1 MAKSRARFL
10 AEVLGTTGL
19 VKKSKSALAGA
30 DEVIDLTALPSI
42 PNSKLTN
49 SSITINSSPT
59 SLGGSITLTT
69 ANVTEGSNLY
79 YTEARAR
86 GAISVSGNAISYNN
100 STGVL
105 TSNFEEGPVFTS
117 AVTANA
123 GVTVDTINIDGNTIA
138 TTSGNFFIDSASDLY
153 LDADG
158 ANIFL
163 RDGGVNF
170 GRFNKNGN
178 NLKIESEIENGDI
191 IFSGDDGGSAV
202 TALILD
208 MSDAGKATF
217 NSNIISGGYVQ
228 ATGNISTGID
238 GGRLRAGGSNE
249 MQLYFTGSHGIL
261 SSSTGNFTIDS
272 VGDIILDADGADIIF
287 ADGGTHF
294 GFIGNSSSDMVMKSQ
309 VQDKD
314 IIFKGNDGG
323 STITA
328 LTLDMSD
335 SGAATFNSD
344 ILLSDSK
351 AVRFGDQ
358 QDFRIYNDG
367 NHTTFHNAST
377 NHDIIF
383 RGNDD
388 GSAIT
393 ALTLDMS
400 NAGKATFNG
409 IVSSASGFERGN
421 MFITQNEI
429 DVSSGNLTLDV
440 AGDITLD
447 ADGGNLKFA
456 DAGVI
461 KLDIYQYNSNLYFD
475 NPVSNSDIIFQGV
488 DGSTSISALTLD
500 MSEAGAATFNSN
512 VTVGGNLTVQGTTT
526 TLNTANLQVEDK
538 NITLNYGSG
547 DTSGSANY
555 AGITIQ
561 DAVDSSTNATINW
574 HQSGAF
580 FNFSHNI
587 NTDGYLQHV
596 SYLYS
601 RNDLRILNSAG
612 NGWHTWATRS
622 NGNFNLN
629 VGSIQTQSSNS
640 GTSDWANKGI
650 TSSVQINAANRTF
663 GGLTM
668 VDHGS
673 GSAHAGLGFRY
684 DGTGYKLELGTA
696 SSTSSGISTHLTIDR
711 LGAITTSGHLD
722 VGHDLSV
729 AGTTTITS
737 ADNLLLTLNPT
748 AGNYGGIL
756 FKYAGVTKGTSIYN
770 SGMMVYGG
778 ESQVSTS
785 LQAGGQYGL
794 FIHHST
800 RHVGIGMSNAT
811 PTSVLN
817 VRGDGGGTDL
827 TFKTEDAS
835 SNETFFVQ
843 DGGRAGVRYYPLTV
857 GIPSTT
863 THATNAVFQ
872 VEEAGNIFVNSA
884 GSVGFG
890 TTDPLRSLDSRHALN
905 IFGSGGYTELM
916 LRGRAG
922 TAQNLGAWHWSIRS
936 DVGGSNDDLMLLR
949 FTGGNSPSYAGT
961 SMHIRNDNGYVG
973 IGTNTGQPS
982 YPLEV
987 WNSGHS
993 YIRAKSTSANTRA
1006 ALLTTGEDSGGN
1018 EVRGYFGSVGDANEI
1033 EVASLTNHKVKLYV
1047 NNTPAKGMT
1056 IETDGSIV
1064 PGARSGGAAN
1074 VHLGQSAGLSMGSS
1088 AQGNTLVG
1096 YNAGRLVSSATENT
1110 ALGSYALEDSSSGSG
1125 NTAIGRETMMN
1136 NQSGTDNTAVGKLA
1150 LSANSTGG
1158 NNVAVGNEALRLG
1171 NASNNTAVGFE
1182 SGYQASAGEG
1192 VFIGYHAGYG
1202 VTSGDENTLVGSQT
1216 MTATSSATNNTAMG
1230 RMALRLNTGNNN
1242 TALGHQSMI
1251 TNAGGEQNT
1260 AVGKSSL
1267 SSNSSGNYNVAIGM
1281 NAGFRNT
1288 TGSSNTFVG
1297 NTAGYECQTGHSNTV
1312 VGKSAFGFGSST
1324 NTANGV
1330 RNTAVGMQSLYRI
1343 TDGYDN
1349 SVLGYQ
1355 AGYAITTGHDNTLM
1369 GYEAGEGVTTGNNN
1383 TVLGADALR
1392 AVAGGSHNVA
1402 IGRAA
1407 MQSTGGNVAGCVA
1420 IGLDTLEGTT
1430 GNYNTAVGYRA
1441 GSAITSGA
1449 KNTIIGA
1456 YTGNSGGLDLRSSS
1470 NNIVLSDGDGNIRLY
1485 TDTSGNTLIGY
1496 TAKSG
1501 NEKFGS
1507 RGDRAQIATTNSN
1520 YGKYETVINAS
1531 FTGGQAKYIRIQ
1543 MNGGNIQAGMRVH
1556 ASGNYSNIDANGSFE
1571 KAYTIAANSGNT
1583 ALFGGGT
1590 SSSTI
1595 TDLGSTS
1602 SRLSMGS
1609 LTKPNATTI
1618 YIPVT
1623 NLHASYTIMFCFA
1636 ITIMGEIDGIGS
1648 IDIIN
1653 Q

>member
-30 DEVIDLTALPSI
+30 DEVIDLSVLPSI

-69 ANVTEGSNLY
+69 ANVAEGSNLY
-79 YTEARAR
+79 YTDGRAR

-123 GVTVDTINIDGNTIA
+123 GVTIDTINIDGNTIA
-138 TTSGNFFIDSASDLY
+138 TTSGNFFIDSASDIF

-202 TALILD
+202 TALTLD
-208 MSDAGKATF
+208 MSNAGEATF
-217 NSNIISGGYVQ
+217 NAGILAPGVSITSTSSSAIYLGGNGAGLYFSGTNNTITG
-228 ATGNISTGID
+228 TGNLTLD
-238 GGRLRAGGSNE
+238 VADR
-249 MQLYFTGSHGIL
+249 
-261 SSSTGNFTIDS
+261 
-272 VGDIILDADGADIIF
+272 IILDASTDGDVRLHDDGLFYGQLFHSGNNLYIRSRISDGDIIF
-287 ADGGTHF
+287 NGKDGSN
-294 GFIGNSSSDMVMKSQ
+294 FID
-309 VQDKD
+309 
-314 IIFKGNDGG
+314 
-323 STITA
+323 A

-335 SGAATFNSD
+335 GGAAHFRND
-344 ILLSDSK
+344 VRIADSQS
-351 AVRFGDQ
+351 VRFGND
-358 QDFRIYNDG
+358 QDFRISNDG
-367 NHTTFHNAST
+367 SST
-377 NHDIIF
+377 YLINSVLNQDIYIQG
-383 RGNDD
+383 RDSVGLYNM
-388 GSAIT
+388 
-393 ALTLDMS
+393 LTMDMS
-400 NAGKATFNG
+400 ARKSTFGG
-409 IVSSASGFERGN
+409 IVSSPTGFERGD

-429 DVSSGNLTLDV
+429 DVSSGDLTLDV
-440 AGDITLD
+440 AGDIILD
-447 ADGGNLKFA
+447 ADGGNLKFV

-461 KLDIYQYNSNLYFD
+461 KLDIYQYNSNLYLD
-475 NPVSNSDIIFQGV
+475 NPVSDSDIIFQGT

-500 MSEAGAATFNSN
+500 MSEAGAATFNSD
-512 VTVGGNLTVQGTTT
+512 VTVGGNLIVQGTTT

-538 NITLNYGSG
+538 NITLNYGTG

-561 DAVDSSTNATINW
+561 DAVNSSTNATINW
-574 HQSGAF
+574 HQAGTF

-601 RNDLRILNSAG
+601 RNDLRVLNSAS

-622 NGNFNLN
+622 NGTFNLN

-696 SSTSSGISTHLTIDR
+696 SSTSSGLSTHLTIDR

-722 VGHDLSV
+722 VGHDLAV

-737 ADNLLLTLNPT
+737 ADSMLLTLNPT
-748 AGNYGGIL
+748 ANNYGGIL
-756 FKYAGVTKGTSIYN
+756 FKYGGVTKGASIFN

-778 ESQVSTS
+778 ESQVSTA

-794 FIHHST
+794 FLHHST

-835 SNETFFVQ
+835 SNETFYIM
-843 DGGRAGVRYYPLTV
+843 DGGKVGVRYYPFTV

-872 VEEAGNIFVNSA
+872 VEEAGNIFVNSSGA
-884 GSVGFG
+884 VGFN
-890 TTDPLRSLDSRHALN
+890 TTDPLRPFDSRHSLN
-905 IFGSGGYTELM
+905 IFGNGGYTELM
-916 LRGRAG
+916 LRSRAG

-936 DVGGSNDDLMLLR
+936 DVGGNNDDLMLLR

-973 IGTNTGQPS
+973 IGTNTGQAS
-982 YPLEV
+982 YPLDV

-1006 ALLTTGEDSGGN
+1006 ALLTTGEDSSGN
-1018 EVRGYFGSVGDANEI
+1018 EVRGYFGSVGDANEV
-1033 EVASLTNHKVKLYV
+1033 EVASLTNHKIKFYV
-1047 NNTPAKGMT
+1047 NNIPTKGMT

-1074 VHLGQSAGLSMGSS
+1074 LHLGSSAGLAMGSS
-1088 AQGNTLVG
+1088 ASGNTLIG

-1125 NTAIGRETMMN
+1125 NTAIGREAMMN
-1136 NQSGTDNTAVGKLA
+1136 NQSGSENTAVGKLA
-1150 LSANSTGG
+1150 LSSQSTGG
-1158 NNVAVGNEALRLG
+1158 NNVAIGNEALRLG
-1171 NASNNTAVGFE
+1171 NTSKNTAVGFE
-1182 SGYQASAGEG
+1182 SGYQASAGES

-1216 MTATSSATNNTAMG
+1216 MTTTSSATNNTAMG

-1251 TNAGGEQNT
+1251 SNGAGEQNT

-1267 SSNSSGNYNVAIGM
+1267 SSNSTGNYNVAIGL
-1281 NAGFRNT
+1281 NAGFRNQ
-1288 TGSSNTFVG
+1288 TGDSNTFIG
-1297 NTAGYECQTGHSNTV
+1297 NTAGYECQSGHSNTA

-1324 NTANGV
+1324 NTANGSKNV
-1330 RNTAVGMQSLYRI
+1330 AIGMQSLFRI
-1343 TDGYDN
+1343 TSGYDN

-1355 AGYAITTGHDNTLM
+1355 AGLNINTGHDNTLM
-1369 GYEAGEGVTTGNNN
+1369 GYGAGDGVTTGNNN
-1383 TVLGADALR
+1383 TVLGADALS

-1407 MQSTGGNVAGCVA
+1407 MGSTGGNVTGCVA
-1420 IGLDTLEGTT
+1420 VGLDTLEGTT
-1430 GNYNTAVGYRA
+1430 GNYNTGVGYRA
-1441 GSAITSGA
+1441 GNALTSGA

-1456 YTGNSGGLDLRSSS
+1456 YTGNMGGMDIRSSS
-1470 NNIVLSDGDGNIRLY
+1470 NNIVLSDGDGNPLIH
-1485 TDTSGNTLIGY
+1485 TVVSMNHTAGNVDVTQNASSGNHITIAQGATVDLFG
-1496 TAKSG
+1496 SG
-1501 NEKFGS
+1501 NAFSGVF
-1507 RGDRAQIATTNSN
+1507 I
-1520 YGKYETVINAS
+1520 INDFTSSGRVAMVM
-1531 FTGGQAKYIRIQ
+1531 TGGNSISIIHQT
-1543 MNGGNIQAGMRVH
+1543 GGGSIFSIGSSP
-1556 ASGNYSNIDANGSFE
+1556 ASGSIGIYLSSLGVKVKNNRGAALNIRVLSFR
-1571 KAYTIAANSGNT
+1571 T
-1583 ALFGGGT
+1583 
-1590 SSSTI
+1590 
-1595 TDLGSTS
+1595 
-1602 SRLSMGS
+1602 R
-1609 LTKPNATTI
+1609 
-1618 YIPVT
+1618 
-1623 NLHASYTIMFCFA
+1623 
-1636 ITIMGEIDGIGS
+1636 
-1648 IDIIN
+1648 N
-1653 Q
+1653 QQ

>member
-69 ANVTEGSNLY
+69 ANVAEGSNLY
-79 YTEARAR
+79 YTDGRAR

-123 GVTVDTINIDGNTIA
+123 GVTVDNITIDGYE
-138 TTSGNFFIDSASDLY
+138 IDSNTDLIIDATGDIH

-158 ANIFL
+158 GDIRFK
-163 RDGGVNF
+163 DGGVEF
-170 GRFNKNGN
+170 YKIAKNGDHVQ
-178 NLKIESEIENGDI
+178 LFSTIQDGDLTFNG
-191 IFSGDDGGSAV
+191 FDGSSHIV
-202 TALILD
+202 ALTLD
-208 MSDAGKATF
+208 MSNAGEATF
-217 NSNIISGGYVQ
+217 NAGILAPGVSISSTSSSAIYVGGNGGGLYF
-228 ATGNISTGID
+228 AGTNNSITGTGNLTLD
-238 GGRLRAGGSNE
+238 VAGGI
-249 MQLYFTGSHGIL
+249 T
-261 SSSTGNFTIDS
+261 
-272 VGDIILDADGADIIF
+272 LDADGGQVDFKDAGTLKALIDFTGNNVEIQSRVTDADLVF
-287 ADGGTHF
+287 RGQDGASF
-294 GFIGNSSSDMVMKSQ
+294 
-309 VQDKD
+309 
-314 IIFKGNDGG
+314 
-323 STITA
+323 ITA

-335 SGAATFNSD
+335 GGAAHFGND
-344 ILLSDSK
+344 VRIADNQ
-351 AVRFGDQ
+351 AVRFGND
-358 QDFRIYNDG
+358 QDFRIY
-367 NHTTFHNAST
+367 S
-377 NHDIIF
+377 
-383 RGNDD
+383 D
-388 GSAIT
+388 GSNSYLANSV
-393 ALTLDMS
+393 LNQDLYVQGRDSVGLYNMLMMDMS
-400 NAGKATFNG
+400 ARKSTFGG
-409 IVSSASGFERGN
+409 IVSSPSGFERGD

-429 DVSSGNLTLDV
+429 DVSSGNLHIDV
-440 AGDITLD
+440 ASSIILD
-447 ADGGNLKFA
+447 S
-456 DAGVI
+456 DAGNVY
-461 KLDIYQYNSNLYFD
+461 LRDNSTDVGLLSMANTDLYIRNL
-475 NPVSNSDIIFQGV
+475 VSDRDIIFQGY
-488 DGSTSISALTLD
+488 DGSSNITALTLD

-512 VTVGGNLTVQGTTT
+512 VTVGGNLIVQGTTT

-538 NITLNYGSG
+538 NITLNYGTG
-547 DTSGSANY
+547 DTSSSANY

-580 FNFSHNI
+580 FNFSHSI

-601 RNDLRILNSAG
+601 RNDLRVLNAAS
-612 NGWHTWATRS
+612 NGWHTWATRN
-622 NGNFNLN
+622 NGTFDLN
-629 VGSIQTQSSNS
+629 VGSIQTRGPNS

-696 SSTSSGISTHLTIDR
+696 SSTSSGISTHFTIDR

-722 VGHDLSV
+722 VGHDLAV

-737 ADNLLLTLNPT
+737 ADSMLLTLNPT

-756 FKYAGVTKGTSIYN
+756 YKYGGVTKGTSIYN

-778 ESQVSTS
+778 ESSVSTA

-794 FIHHST
+794 FVHHST
-800 RHVGIGMSNAT
+800 RAVGIGT
-811 PTSVLN
+811 GTTSPVAKLEI
-817 VRGDGGGTDL
+817 RGSGGGTEL
-827 TFKTEDAS
+827 SLKTTDAS
-835 SNETFFVQ
+835 ANETFFVQ
-843 DGGRAGVRYYPLTV
+843 DGGRVGVRYWPLTV

-863 THATNAVFQ
+863 TAATNAVFQ

-922 TAQNLGAWHWSIRS
+922 TAQNLGAWHWSIRG
-936 DVGGSNDDLMLLR
+936 DVGGNNDDLMLLR
-949 FTGGNSPSYAGT
+949 FTGGTSPSYAGT

-973 IGTNTGQPS
+973 IGTNTGQPT

-993 YIRAKSTSANTRA
+993 YIRAKSTNANTRA
-1006 ALLTTGEDSGGN
+1006 ALLTTGEDSSGN

-1074 VHLGQSAGLSMGSS
+1074 LHLGSSAGLSMNSS
-1088 AQGNTLVG
+1088 ASGNTLIG
-1096 YNAGRLVSSATENT
+1096 YNAGRLVTSATENT
-1110 ALGSYALEDSSSGSG
+1110 ALGSYALEDSGSGSG
-1125 NTAIGRETMMN
+1125 NTAIGRETLMN
-1136 NQSGTDNTAVGKLA
+1136 NQSGAENTAVGKLA
-1150 LSANSTGG
+1150 MAVNTTGH

-1171 NASNNTAVGFE
+1171 NASKNTAVGFE
-1182 SGYQASAGEG
+1182 SGYRASAGEG

-1202 VTSGDENTLVGSQT
+1202 VTSGNENTLVGSET
-1216 MTATSSATNNTAMG
+1216 MTTTTTATNNTAIG

-1251 TNAGGEQNT
+1251 SNGAGEQNT

-1267 SSNSSGNYNVAIGM
+1267 SSNSSGNYNTAVGL

-1288 TGSSNTFVG
+1288 TGDSNTFIG
-1297 NTAGYECQTGHSNTV
+1297 NTAGYECQSGHSNTA

-1324 NTANGV
+1324 NTANGSKNV
-1330 RNTAVGMQSLYRI
+1330 AIGMQSLFRI
-1343 TDGYDN
+1343 TSGYDN

-1355 AGYAITTGHDNTLM
+1355 AGINVTSGHDNTLI
-1369 GYEAGEGVTTGNNN
+1369 GYGAGDNIFTGTNN
-1383 TVLGADALR
+1383 TALGADTLS
-1392 AVAGGSHNVA
+1392 AVNGGSHNVA

-1407 MQSTGGNVAGCVA
+1407 MQSTGGNVTGCVA
-1420 IGLDTLEGTT
+1420 VGLDTLEGTT
-1430 GNYNTAVGYRA
+1430 GNYNTGIGYRA
-1441 GSAITSGA
+1441 GNAITTGA

-1456 YTGNSGGLDLRSSS
+1456 YTGNSGGLDIRSSD

-1485 TDTSGNTLIGY
+1485 TDTSGSTLFGY

-1501 NEKFGS
+1501 NERFGTK
-1507 RGDRAQIATTNSN
+1507 GDRAQIALSNSN
-1520 YGKYETVINAS
+1520 YGKYETVFHS
-1531 FTGGQAKYIRIQ
+1531 VFTGGQAKYIRIN
-1543 MNGGNIQAGMRVH
+1543 MNANIQAGMRIH
-1556 ASGNYSNIDANGSFE
+1556 ASGDYSNIDANGSFE
-1571 KAYTIAANSGNT
+1571 KAYTVAANSVST
-1583 ALFGGGT
+1583 SLFGGGT
-1590 SSSTI
+1590 ASSTVVDI
-1595 TDLGSTS
+1595 GSTS
-1602 SRLSMGS
+1602 TRLSMGN
-1609 LTKPNATTI
+1609 LTKPNNTTI
-1618 YIPVT
+1618 YIPVE
-1623 NLHASYTIMFCFA
+1623 NLHASYTITFCFV
-1636 ITIMGEIDGIGS
+1636 ITVMGEINGITS